1 MSKASLAVGS
11 SKAPMTRMPDV
22 RGIIGQLGLLLVVVL
37 FLVIMSFLSP
47 VFLSWTNLSNLLV
60 QSTILMT
67 LALGQT
73 FVIMTRGIDL
83 SIGGIMALSSS
94 IGLGLIVHQGFDPL
108 AGILV
113 MIPGVEGI
121 HFE

>member
-11 SKAPMTRMPDV
+11 SAPMTRMPDV
-22 RGIIGQLGLLLVVVL
+22 RGIVGQLGLLLVVVL

-73 FVIMTRGIDL
+73 FVFMTRGIDL

-108 AGILV
+108 AGILA
-113 MIPGVEGI
+113 MILIGLA
-121 HFE
+121 

>member
-1 MSKASLAVGS
+1 MNKTSPAVSS
-11 SKAPMTRMPDV
+11 SKTQTTMMPDV
-22 RGIIGQLGLLLVVVL
+22 RGVIGQLGLLLVVVL
-37 FLVIMSFLSP
+37 FLAIMSFLSP

-83 SIGGIMALSSS
+83 SIGGDHGAFVLNWSWTDRPS
-94 IGLGLIVHQGFDPL
+94 GF
-108 AGILV
+108 
-113 MIPGVEGI
+113 
-121 HFE
+121 